1 MDGARTRGH
10 PAALAAVGSMVRV
23 RAPHAVLLVGPAG
36 VGKTTLALDLAAGL
50 LCTEADPSARPCGS
64 CRACRLV
71 VGGGHP
77 DLHRIGPD
85 GPGRQV
91 VIGGPGAKARGV
103 RDLIG
108 ELALLPVEGGA
119 RVAIVESAQRMNE
132 DAQAAL
138 LKTLEE
144 PPAGVTIVLC
154 ADAEE
159 PLLPTIRSR
168 CARLRLGP
176 VGVRE
181 IESILEAHGAA
192 DAPLGA
198 RLARIA
204 GGRPGIALAWARQPE
219 ALRARDELGR
229 TLLDLARASPA
240 ERLAAMRTAV
250 ARAAALAVVA
260 DDAVPTAGVRS
271 PAGPPSARTPPRGKS
286 MGGPAGAADATA
298 TAAAP
303 TTAVDSAGDAAA
315 AVDAA
320 DVDEL
325 AGPVRTPASERRR
338 SAEALVSL
346 WTDVARDLALA
357 QLGLGGSVRDLGLLD
372 ETEGL
377 AAGLD
382 RSELTTFLDRLGRA
396 ALLLANNV
404 SPELVLD
411 DLVLS
416 WPRVRRAAA

>member
-1 MDGARTRGH
+1 M
-10 PAALAAVGSMVRV
+10 
-23 RAPHAVLLVGPAG
+23 LLVGPGG

-50 LCTEADPSARPCGS
+50 LCTAADPADRPCGA

-71 VGGGHP
+71 ASGGHP
-77 DLHRIGPD
+77 DLHRLGPD

-91 VIGGPGAKARGV
+91 SIGGPGAKVRGV

-144 PPAGVTIVLC
+144 PPSGVTIVLC

-181 IESILEAHGAA
+181 IEGILGAHEAAE
-192 DAPLGA
+192 APLAA

-204 GGRPGIALAWARQPE
+204 GGRPGVALAWARQPE
-219 ALRARDELGR
+219 ALRARDELAR
-229 TLLDLARASPA
+229 TLLDLLTAAPA
-240 ERLAAMRTAV
+240 ERLAALRVAV
-250 ARAAALAVVA
+250 PRATALAVIA
-260 DDAVPTAGVRS
+260 DRAATGATDRGPGTTAAVTRARRGKD
-271 PAGPPSARTPPRGKS
+271 AGP
-286 MGGPAGAADATA
+286 
-298 TAAAP
+298 AAAP
-303 TTAVDSAGDAAA
+303 SSDLA
-315 AVDAA
+315 AVDDVGAV
-320 DVDEL
+320 DPDGVDEET
-325 AGPVRTPASERRR
+325 GPARAPATERRR
-338 SAEALVSL
+338 AAEALVGL
-346 WTDVARDLALA
+346 WADVARDLALA
-357 QLGLGGSVRDLGLLD
+357 QRGLGRSVRDLSLLD
-372 ETEGL
+372 ETQSL
-377 AAGLD
+377 AAHLD
-382 RSELTTFLDRLGRA
+382 GPELTAFLDRLGRA
-396 ALLLANNV
+396 AVLLAGNV

-411 DLVLS
+411 DLVLA
-416 WPRVRRAAA
+416 WPRPRRAAA